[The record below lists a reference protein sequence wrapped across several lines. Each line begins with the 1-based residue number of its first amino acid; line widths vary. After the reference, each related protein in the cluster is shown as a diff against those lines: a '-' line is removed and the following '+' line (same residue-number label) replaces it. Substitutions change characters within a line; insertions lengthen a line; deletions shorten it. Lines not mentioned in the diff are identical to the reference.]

1 MRLKEAEEKSRQD
14 KEKQLV
20 KDRLMVTDIK
30 ASIIRSSSPAT
41 FSSSSRSN
49 QAVRCVNKSSVVSS
63 ELSAINSA
71 RDYEVSKLLF
81 FYFLYK

>member
-41 FSSSSRSN
+41 FSTSSRSN
-49 QAVRCVNKSSVVSS
+49 QVDPRVKKSSVVSN
-63 ELSAINSA
+63 ETCAIKSS
-71 RDYEVSKLLF
+71 RDYEVFKLLF
-81 FYFLYK
+81 FFK

>member
-14 KEKQLV
+14 KEKKLV

-41 FSSSSRSN
+41 FTSSSRSN
-49 QAVRCVNKSSVVSS
+49 QADRRINKSSVVSS
-63 ELSAINSA
+63 ELCVINSA

-81 FYFLYK
+81 LFLI